1 MPTASRTKTWSA
13 GETLTAANLNTE
25 FDGVITVLNDIDENN
40 LDLTATYAWT
50 GAHSHSAAVSWA
62 DNTNIVLGTTS
73 DIALYYDESGR
84 DSLVVSSQIND
95 AALGVVLMADA
106 GADAGDE
113 WKLTVANG
121 GVLTLAN
128 DIASA
133 GTYVTG
139 LSITPHAT
147 TTSWLLDFAGA
158 VAVGGTLAS
167 TGAATLA
174 SLVCTAAATFGGGTG
189 SSGATISTTGAGTFD
204 GVLKTEDTTAAT
216 STTDGSLQTDGGLS
230 VALDAIIGNDIKLLS
245 DSSVLSLGAGSDAT
259 LTHDGTTGV
268 TIAANPIIVD
278 SGGNLTLDAHTGILI
293 IKDAGSEVLRFTE
306 GSSGQVTVKL
316 ATDGKNLVFTD
327 NGDATNMTILDA
339 AAGINVPGEVQ
350 TTGIGYTDGD
360 NAITIA
366 DGGGIAAAA
375 DVTVSSGNVIVG
387 TAGKGIDFSAQS
399 GPATGMTSELLDRYE
414 EGTWAPVMTD
424 GTNPVTMNSGTLVGT
439 YTRVGNQV
447 TATTG
452 YIEATSLASASGALL
467 ITGLPFAASS
477 DNRSYAAVTVGWAAN
492 LAITS
497 GTAMSGELRKTE
509 SKIRLH
515 LWDGTGGPTEFQA
528 SELSANGALVAT
540 VTYLTST

>member
-1 MPTASRTKTWSA
+1 M
-13 GETLTAANLNTE
+13 
-25 FDGVITVLNDIDENN
+25 
-40 LDLTATYAWT
+40 
-50 GAHSHSAAVSWA
+50 
-62 DNTNIVLGTTS
+62 
-73 DIALYYDESGR
+73 
-84 DSLVVSSQIND
+84 
-95 AALGVVLMADA
+95 
-106 GADAGDE
+106 
-113 WKLTVANG
+113 
-121 GVLTLAN
+121 
-128 DIASA
+128 
-133 GTYVTG
+133 
-139 LSITPHAT
+139 
-147 TTSWLLDFAGA
+147 
-158 VAVGGTLAS
+158 
-167 TGAATLA
+167 
-174 SLVCTAAATFGGGTG
+174 
-189 SSGATISTTGAGTFD
+189 
-204 GVLKTEDTTAAT
+204 
-216 STTDGSLQTDGGLS
+216 
-230 VALDAIIGNDIKLLS
+230 
-245 DSSVLSLGAGSDAT
+245 
-259 LTHDGTTGV
+259 
-268 TIAANPIIVD
+268 D